1 MIGAT
6 ILFGDLWILNMNGKG
21 WMWLRDETFK
31 NVTPNYMPGLIMC
44 LCLIGCVLMM
54 IAYWNVKQKTREVR
68 NMTRRVGQKDEPK
81 KAAPKPD
88 ARALLPE
95 PPVPTLPETKEHQV
109 TIGIEFA
116 IANQEVSIKAIAEDG
131 PAFES
136 IPKILVGDV
145 VHRVWDDKD
154 PEPVAGAALTCLSRY
169 AIRSPTRASP
179 RHPCCARGEDTA
191 DARGCDCGGL
201 GRQTTTG
208 RRRLSRGRRSCAS
221 RLRGPSAG
229 SSSTASRTTRRT

>member
-1 MIGAT
+1 MTFPPVAFIGLLPMIGAT

-88 ARALLPE
+88 PRALLPE
-95 PPVPTLPETKEHQV
+95 PPAPKLPETVEHSV

-131 PAFES
+131 PAFDS

-154 PEPVAGAALTCLSRY
+154 PEPVADHHWK
-169 AIRSPTRASP
+169 AS
-179 RHPCCARGEDTA
+179 
-191 DARGCDCGGL
+191 
-201 GRQTTTG
+201 
-208 RRRLSRGRRSCAS
+208 
-221 RLRGPSAG
+221 
-229 SSSTASRTTRRT
+229 